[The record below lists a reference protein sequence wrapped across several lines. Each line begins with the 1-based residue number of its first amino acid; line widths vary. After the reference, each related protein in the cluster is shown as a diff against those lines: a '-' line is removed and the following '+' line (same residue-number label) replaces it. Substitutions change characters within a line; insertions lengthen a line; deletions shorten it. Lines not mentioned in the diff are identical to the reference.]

1 MTTIRSLLL
10 VLLLVLTLAVAF
22 PAVAGPGPKGG
33 PVKVLVQEPG
43 QLFCPSAA
51 LVFQNIVIQPGRC
64 YVLFLMRDSHG
75 TFLAFAAREAKI
87 PPGQLVRL
95 TTPAGAKLKGRIFFL
110 VPIQTTA
117 VLVPVDTIRLVP
129 VRIEDAGPKLSIVL
143 IGTPNPNVTVIFSV
157 RL

>member
-1 MTTIRSLLL
+1 LLL
-10 VLLLVLTLAVAF
+10 VLLLLLTVASF
-22 PAVAGPGPKGG
+22 PAVAGPRGG

-64 YVLFLMRDSHG
+64 YVLFVMRDDHS
-75 TFLAFAAREAKI
+75 TFLAFAAPEAKI
-87 PPGQLVRL
+87 PRGQLVRL

-110 VPIQTTA
+110 VPIRTTA
-117 VLVPVDTIRLVP
+117 VLVPVNTITLVP
-129 VRIEDAGPKLSIVL
+129 VRIEDAGAKLSIVL
-143 IGTPNPNVTVIFSV
+143 IGTPSPNVTVIFSV